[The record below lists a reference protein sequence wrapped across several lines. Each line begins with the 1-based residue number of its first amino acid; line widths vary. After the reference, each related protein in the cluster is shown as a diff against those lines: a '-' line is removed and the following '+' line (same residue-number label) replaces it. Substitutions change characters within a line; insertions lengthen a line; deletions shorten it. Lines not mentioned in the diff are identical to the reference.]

1 MHIVVLAG
9 GIGGARFLSG
19 VRCVAEQRTAA
30 GDPTTVTAVVNVGDD
45 VTMHGLRICPDLDS
59 VMYTLAG
66 AADTERGWGREG
78 ETWVIKTE
86 LAAYGAEPTWF
97 GLGDKDVATHL
108 VRTRLLAAGHPLSM
122 ATATLCERWHT
133 GITMLPASDD
143 RLETHVVVGGG
154 APAPSSAPTAAFE
167 LSAEV
172 EPERAIHFQEWW
184 VRYRAALPAR
194 RFVFVGAES
203 AKPGAGVLDAIST
216 ADVILIAPSNPVV
229 SIAPILAVG
238 GLRDALVGAPA
249 KIVGYSPI
257 IGGAPVRGMA
267 DKCLAAISVDV
278 SAEGVGGLYGA
289 RSDGG
294 LLDAWLVDDSD
305 AATTVPGVDVHVG
318 PLWMTDVDATAD
330 MVRRGLAAV
339 AR

>member
-9 GIGGARFLSG
+9 GIGGARFLTG
-19 VRCVAEQRTAA
+19 VRAVAERRTAA
-30 GDPTTVTAVVNVGDD
+30 GDPTTVTAIVNVGDD

-108 VRTRLLAAGHPLSM
+108 VRTRLLAAGHPLST
-122 ATATLCERWHT
+122 ATATLCERWRT
-133 GITMLPASDD
+133 GITLLPASDD
-143 RLETHVVVGGG
+143 RLETHVVVGGE
-154 APAPSSAPTAAFE
+154 APGPSGDTSAVAGD
-167 LSAEV
+167 V

-184 VRYRAALPAR
+184 VRHRAGLPAR

-203 AKPGAGVLDAIST
+203 AKPAAGVLDAIST
-216 ADVILIAPSNPVV
+216 ADIILVAPSNPVV

-238 GLRDALVGAPA
+238 GLRDALNGAPA

-257 IGGAPVRGMA
+257 IGGSPVRGMA
-267 DKCLAAISVDV
+267 DKCLAAMSVEV

-305 AATTVPGVDVHVG
+305 AGTSVPGVAVHVG
-318 PLWMTDVDATAD
+318 PLWMTDVDTTAD
-330 MVRRGLAAV
+330 MVRRGLDAV
-339 AR
+339 SA

>member
-19 VRCVAEQRTAA
+19 VRAVAERRTVA
-30 GDPTTVTAVVNVGDD
+30 GDPTTVTAIVNVGDD

-66 AADTERGWGREG
+66 AADTDRGWGREG

-108 VRTRLLAAGHPLSM
+108 VRTRLLAAGHPLST
-122 ATATLCERWHT
+122 ATATLCERWRT
-133 GITMLPASDD
+133 GITLLPASDD
-143 RLETHVVVGGG
+143 RLETHVVVGGDT
-154 APAPSSAPTAAFE
+154 SAAGGD
-167 LSAEV
+167 V

-184 VRYRAALPAR
+184 VRYRAGLPAR

-203 AKPGAGVLDAIST
+203 AKPAAGVLDAIST
-216 ADVILIAPSNPVV
+216 ADVILVAPSNPVV

-238 GLRDALVGAPA
+238 GLRDALTGAPA

-257 IGGAPVRGMA
+257 IGGSPVRGMA
-267 DKCLAAISVDV
+267 DKCLAAMSVAV

-305 AATTVPGVDVHVG
+305 AGTSVPGVAVHVG
-318 PLWMTDVDATAD
+318 PLWMADVDTTAD
-330 MVRRGLAAV
+330 MVRRGLDAV
-339 AR
+339 SA